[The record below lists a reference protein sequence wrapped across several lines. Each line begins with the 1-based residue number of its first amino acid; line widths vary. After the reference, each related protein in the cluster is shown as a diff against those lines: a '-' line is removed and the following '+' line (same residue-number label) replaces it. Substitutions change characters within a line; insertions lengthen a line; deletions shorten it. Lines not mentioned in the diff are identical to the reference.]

1 MASLRRPLQLAVDF
15 SRPTIARSFGYSL
28 QGAPALQGHPLGFS
42 PVASSSG
49 WADMKATTILS
60 VRKNGRVV
68 RAMLTACPLPCFL
81 ARPRALTHPSPT
93 TPRPRRAFCRP

>member
-1 MASLRRPLQLAVDF
+1 MASLRRPLQLALDF
-15 SRPTIARSFGYSL
+15 SRPPAARSFGYSL
-28 QGAPALQGHPLGFS
+28 QGAPALHGHPLGFS

-68 RAMLTACPLPCFL
+68 RALPCPVPPPLCFPALTA
-81 ARPRALTHPSPT
+81 RAPSSRPSPPFFS
-93 TPRPRRAFCRP
+93 PRP